1 MQCPYGRRTGP
12 AREYPIFFKS
22 YGARGGPARHRYGH
36 VWELTQPE
44 FASYMAVR
52 GPYGPLTA
60 PARAV
65 HEMCMI
71 FKLVRGPQAYDANC
85 TGPARGGDIRT
96 APHGPREWTYDVCS
110 KQPGN
115 SPYGARECDVT
126 EASHHTPGPR
136 TGCSRAVLNKNR
148 TSTHGAHTGPLRRR
162 TDFASPYG
170 ARRVLM
176 YAL

>member
-1 MQCPYGRRTGP
+1 MPVRASYGPRTGISNIFQILRGPWGTRKAPLWTRMGIDTTRICVVYGRT
-12 AREYPIFFKS
+12 
-22 YGARGGPARHRYGH
+22 
-36 VWELTQPE
+36 
-44 FASYMAVR
+44 
-52 GPYGPLTA
+52 GPLTA

-65 HEMCMI
+65 HGMCMI

-96 APHGPREWTYDVCS
+96 ASHGPREWTYDVCS